1 MKNKYYILAFT
12 FLCLLIRQSGY
23 AQDYDMDGD
32 ELDIVCIGCDHV
44 GEDGWWQY
52 ETSQTF
58 EQLAT
63 ITVTRTPSYN
73 STTAMNYSILVNSI
87 NASNP
92 NQYVVYDNYTGQY
105 VVLSSSTDQSS
116 QVRSWYYDYDG
127 DNYSSIGGSLESES
141 SPGYYWKD
149 RTYGQD
155 CDDYDASITTECYTT
170 FFEDKDNDGYGAA
183 GISWKR
189 NITSPDIGWREG
201 TSLGTDCDD
210 NKYDP
215 TNNCCTTVCSSGY
228 KLNSDTCGCELLPPC
243 FGTTV
248 EGLMPDGSGDQN
260 GLVEALGT
268 MVNSFFKSSDLLDTM
283 KTIGVLDPAELSKG
297 FDNYLKG
304 GNLMGQLSIG
314 FVANDYNNNP
324 TTENFMKI
332 IVEGALLLLPPPA
345 SVGYTAIDTAYQ
357 KYFDG
362 KPFSEILA
370 QKMAEK
376 SAELFDCDLGSG
388 VYGMF
393 H

>member
-1 MKNKYYILAFT
+1 M
-12 FLCLLIRQSGY
+12 
-23 AQDYDMDGD
+23 
-32 ELDIVCIGCDHV
+32 
-44 GEDGWWQY
+44 
-52 ETSQTF
+52 
-58 EQLAT
+58 
-63 ITVTRTPSYN
+63 
-73 STTAMNYSILVNSI
+73 
-87 NASNP
+87 
-92 NQYVVYDNYTGQY
+92 
-105 VVLSSSTDQSS
+105 
-116 QVRSWYYDYDG
+116 
-127 DNYSSIGGSLESES
+127 
-141 SPGYYWKD
+141 
-149 RTYGQD
+149 
-155 CDDYDASITTECYTT
+155 
-170 FFEDKDNDGYGAA
+170 
-183 GISWKR
+183 
-189 NITSPDIGWREG
+189 
-201 TSLGTDCDD
+201 
-210 NKYDP
+210 
-215 TNNCCTTVCSSGY
+215 
-228 KLNSDTCGCELLPPC
+228 LPPC

-283 KTIGVLDPAELSKG
+283 KTIGILDPAELSKG